1 MPYEELPVN
10 EKFMKILTQ
19 LRGMPEME
27 EPSPLQNMQ
36 SVNAGNSETGMQGQ
50 VPQVSITQ
58 TGSGKVYCFKHQDK

>member
-27 EPSPLQNMQ
+27 DPLGPMQDMQ
-36 SVNAGNSETGMQGQ
+36 SQPGNSAAGMQGQ
-50 VPQVSITQ
+50 VPQVSIT
-58 TGSGKVYCFKHQDK
+58 

>member
-27 EPSPLQNMQ
+27 EASPMQ
-36 SVNAGNSETGMQGQ
+36 DMGSVNAGNSAAGMQGQ
-50 VPQVSITQ
+50 VP
-58 TGSGKVYCFKHQDK
+58 